1 MPLEASPAHNPE
13 EKRSAFQK
21 PKGEVVEKPDE
32 PKEKKTEKDEKDEK
46 ENINPKESEISPEI
60 PSSGLYD
67 DFTDSDKARGWN
79 NKISYLFNQK
89 CFNFFRY
96 YPAASSIIFYPFPA
110 NMFFLRKFMKSQRLL
125 LDPSRS
131 SWREILPKE
140 TNGEEVEG
148 KKVTR

>member
-1 MPLEASPAHNPE
+1 MDVALAAEPPATMPLEASPGHNPE

-67 DFTDSDKARGWN
+67 DFTVVIRHGVETIKYHICSTKSVSIFSD
-79 NKISYLFNQK
+79 
-89 CFNFFRY
+89 
-96 YPAASSIIFYPFPA
+96 II
-110 NMFFLRKFMKSQRLL
+110 LL
-125 LDPSRS
+125 LHQ
-131 SWREILPKE
+131 
-140 TNGEEVEG
+140 
-148 KKVTR
+148 

>member
-1 MPLEASPAHNPE
+1 MTGPLFLKKIYAIGAPRFKSTLSFAFSCAAGPPASIATAALDNMDTLPMDVALAAEPPATMPLEASPAHNPE

-67 DFTDSDKARGWN
+67 DFTDSDKARG
-79 NKISYLFNQK
+79 
-89 CFNFFRY
+89 
-96 YPAASSIIFYPFPA
+96 
-110 NMFFLRKFMKSQRLL
+110 
-125 LDPSRS
+125 
-131 SWREILPKE
+131 
-140 TNGEEVEG
+140 
-148 KKVTR
+148 